1 MPAGEVV
8 NSCKMDNLNSKSR
21 INMYRLPYI
30 YILML
35 MFISCRHF
43 PVGET
48 PVSPDAREEYRKNL
62 LQWNSMAF
70 TDTDLN
76 PVSPLPVEHYE
87 VPIEALHTLNALFL
101 IGFSVVS
108 DAEAA
113 KTGVEA
119 NHRQPG
125 TAPHL
130 KGVRRVFII
139 FDVPEKPE
147 QEDPGIAGVLLD
159 GNGWVLTVAHPFSN
173 PSLANLPLYA
183 RIGEDPSWYS
193 ADQRMTARSSNLA
206 LVHFSLPGTNFMAP
220 AFAQAKQGSP
230 AFIGYKGTE
239 EKILIEKTEETLQLG
254 DSLVFRANLISRSI
268 EHRDSLISGIP
279 LVNKEGKIL
288 GLYYYQSLDGRFSG
302 YAGWKELPGLID
314 SMIHL
319 LHRELLS
326 DLRRM
331 NS

>member
-1 MPAGEVV
+1 M
-8 NSCKMDNLNSKSR
+8 NNLNSKSR
-21 INMYRLPYI
+21 INRYRPLYVS
-30 YILML
+30 ILML
-35 MFISCRHF
+35 MVISCRHF
-43 PVGET
+43 PIRET
-48 PVSPDAREEYRKNL
+48 TISPDALEEYRTNL
-62 LQWNSMAF
+62 LQWNSIAS
-70 TDTDLN
+70 TDKDLN

-87 VPIEALHTLNALFL
+87 VPIEALHTLNGLFL

-113 KTGVEA
+113 ETGIEA
-119 NHRQPG
+119 NHHQPG
-125 TAPHL
+125 TAPRL

-183 RIGEDPSWYS
+183 RIGEDSSWYS
-193 ADQRMTARSSNLA
+193 ADRRMTARSSNLA
-206 LVHFSLPGTNFMAP
+206 LVHFTLKGKNLMAP
-220 AFAQAKQGSP
+220 AFSQAKQGSP
-230 AFIGYKGTE
+230 AFIGYMGTE

-254 DSLVFRANLISRSI
+254 DSLVFRANLVSRSI
-268 EHRDSLISGIP
+268 EHRDSLISGLP
-279 LVNKEGKIL
+279 LVNQEGEIL

-326 DLRRM
+326 ELRRT

>member
-1 MPAGEVV
+1 
-8 NSCKMDNLNSKSR
+8 
-21 INMYRLPYI
+21 MYRLPYI
-30 YILML
+30 SVLML

-43 PVGET
+43 PVRET
-48 PVSPDAREEYRKNL
+48 TISADAREEYRTNL

-70 TDTDLN
+70 PDTDLN
-76 PVSPLPVEHYE
+76 PVSPLPLEHYE
-87 VPIEALHTLNALFL
+87 VPVEALHELNALFL

-113 KTGVEA
+113 ENGLEA
-119 NHRQPG
+119 NHHQSG
-125 TAPHL
+125 TGPRL
-130 KGVRRVFII
+130 NDVRRVFII

-147 QEDPGIAGVLLD
+147 QKDPRIAGVLLD

-173 PSLANLPLYA
+173 PSLTNVPLYA
-183 RIGEDPSWYS
+183 RIGEDPSWYG
-193 ADQRMTARSSNLA
+193 ADQRMIARSSNLA
-206 LVHFSLPGTNFMAP
+206 LVHFALPRKNLMPP

-230 AFIGYKGTE
+230 AFIGYNGTE
-239 EKILIEKTEETLQLG
+239 GE
-254 DSLVFRANLISRSI
+254 
-268 EHRDSLISGIP
+268 
-279 LVNKEGKIL
+279 IL
-288 GLYYYQSLDGRFSG
+288 GLYYYQSMDGRFSG

-319 LHRELLS
+319 LHWELLS